1 MIETSAVLGVAAA
14 ALGLVLTPGPNM
26 MYLVSRTV
34 SQGRRAGLV
43 SLGGVAVGFGVYL
56 AAATAGITAV
66 FAMVP
71 ALYLALKVAGALYLV
86 YLAWKTLRP
95 GGVAL
100 FAPTELPADP
110 ARRLFAM
117 GLVTNL
123 LNPKIAILYMA
134 LIPQFVV
141 PAHGRV
147 WLQSLSLG
155 AVQIVIAVT
164 VNGLIVLSAGA
175 VSTFLARRP
184 LWLRAQRYVT
194 GTVLGAMAALVLS
207 DRTRGGGGGAAPR
220 RPPRRAGAP
229 PPAPARAP

>member
-1 MIETSAVLGVAAA
+1 MIEASAVLGVAAA

-26 MYLVSRTV
+26 MYLVSRAV

-86 YLAWKTLRP
+86 HLAWKTLRP

-100 FAPTELPADP
+100 FAPTELPADSP
-110 ARRLFAM
+110 RRLFTM

-155 AVQIVIAVT
+155 AVQIAIAVT
-164 VNGLIVLSAGA
+164 VNALIVLSAGA

-194 GTVLGAMAALVLS
+194 GSVLGGMAGLVLS
-207 DRTRGGGGGAAPR
+207 DRTRPV
-220 RPPRRAGAP
+220 
-229 PPAPARAP
+229 PA

>member
-1 MIETSAVLGVAAA
+1 MIEASAVLGVAAA

-155 AVQIVIAVT
+155 AVQIAIAVT

-194 GTVLGAMAALVLS
+194 GSVLGAMAALVLS
-207 DRTRGGGGGAAPR
+207 DRTRPL
-220 RPPRRAGAP
+220 
-229 PPAPARAP
+229 PA